1 MRKVI
6 NINNGWR
13 FLQKEVPMPQL
24 LPADWPTVDL
34 PHTWNAVDGHD
45 GNGGYN
51 RGSYWYAREF
61 ETPPPAP
68 SRGPGLYT
76 DSCRRAG
83 GRGLGERP
91 KGLRA

>member
-61 ETPPPAP
+61 ETPRQPLP
-68 SRGPGLYT
+68 
-76 DSCRRAG
+76 G
-83 GRGLGERP
+83 GRV
-91 KGLRA
+91 